1 VKEIGFGVI
10 GCGVIAPW
18 HIRGILN
25 SQGARLVAVSDNREE
40 KAKKLGEEHKVDWYN
55 DYEKMLEREDL
66 DVACLCTPSSLHPE
80 QAIASARAGK
90 HVLTEKPMAVTL
102 EAADEMI
109 KVCREEKVKLGGI
122 FQRRVSELFLKVKKA
137 LEQGELGKIVMGDA
151 YMKYYRSQEYYDSG
165 DWRGTW
171 EFDGGGC
178 LMNQGI
184 HIIDLL
190 QWYLGPVDTVYGYA
204 ETLTRRIEVEDTA
217 AAVLKFKNGAIGVI
231 EGTTS
236 IYPPTLPHRV
246 EIHGDKGT
254 IMIEGEGIKRWSIM
268 GEKGEEV
275 DKAEVDKVKEEEG
288 TGKAITSPTDIGME
302 GHRRLITDMVEAIRE
317 DREPLIPGKEARKAL
332 EIILAIYKSAK
343 AGKPIKLPIT

>member
-1 VKEIGFGVI
+1 MKEIGFGVI

-18 HIRGILN
+18 HIKGILN
-25 SQGARLVAVSDNREE
+25 SKGMKLVAVSDNVQE
-40 KAKKLGEEHKVDWYN
+40 KAKKLGEEYKVDWYT
-55 DYEKMLEREDL
+55 DYQKMLERKDL
-66 DVACLCTPSSLHPE
+66 DVVSLCTPSSLHPE

-90 HVLTEKPMAVTL
+90 HILTEKPMAITL

-109 KVCREEKVKLGGI
+109 KVCKEEKVKLGGV
-122 FQRRVSELFLKVKKA
+122 FQRRVTEPFRKVKKD
-137 LEQGELGKIVMGDA
+137 LEQGELGRIIMGDI

-165 DWRGTW
+165 DWRGSW

-190 QWYLGPVDTVYGYA
+190 QWYMGPVDTVYGYA

-231 EGTTS
+231 EGATS
-236 IYPPTLPHRV
+236 VYPPTLAHRI

-254 IMIEGEGIKRWSIM
+254 IMIEGEGIRKWSIM
-268 GEKGEEV
+268 GENGEEV
-275 DKAEVDKVKEEEG
+275 DKAKGEEEEG
-288 TGKAITSPTDIGME
+288 IGKAITSPTDIGME
-302 GHRRLITDMVEAIRE
+302 GHRRLITDMAEAIRD
-317 DREPLIPGKEARKAL
+317 DREPLIPGEEARKAL
-332 EIILAIYKSAK
+332 EIILAIYKSART
-343 AGKPIKLPIT
+343 GKPIKLPL